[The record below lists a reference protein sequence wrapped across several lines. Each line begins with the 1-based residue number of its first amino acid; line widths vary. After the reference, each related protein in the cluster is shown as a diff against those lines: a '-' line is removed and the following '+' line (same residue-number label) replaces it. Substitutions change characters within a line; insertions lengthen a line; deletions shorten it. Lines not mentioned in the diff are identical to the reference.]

1 MNHSK
6 FVNYMRGR
14 KSNIKFMPKDQYK
27 FNNLRHAIENNAY
40 EGINV
45 TKLLNESPNL
55 LNKRYTNNNNIL
67 HFLILNYNI
76 EDYGMFNYIL
86 NNLKNNNLLH
96 KFYNQKNKY
105 NQTPVKLGFEL
116 IKLKN
121 VFHLLYF
128 LKKYENKSY
137 LYYKSPL
144 YLRMDVNKLILLLNR
159 YNVPKHIVNDCIVKL
174 NYPVNKTWNNYVF
187 INL

>member
-1 MNHSK
+1 MNHTK
-6 FVNYMRGR
+6 FVKYMRG
-14 KSNIKFMPKDQYK
+14 KNSNIKFMPKEQYK

-40 EGINV
+40 DGINV
-45 TKLLNESPNL
+45 TKLLNESPKL
-55 LNKRYTNNNNIL
+55 LNKRYSNNNNVL

-86 NNLKNNNLLH
+86 KSLKNNNLLH

-105 NQTPVKLGFEL
+105 NQTPIKLGFDL
-116 IKLKN
+116 IKLRN

-137 LYYKSPL
+137 LYYKSQL
-144 YLRMDVNKLILLLNR
+144 FLRMDVNKLILLLSR
-159 YNVPKHIVNDCIVKL
+159 YNVPKHIVDDCKVKL
-174 NYPVNKTWNNYVF
+174 NYPIDKTWNNYVF
-187 INL
+187 IYF